1 MAHLVYTVILEPETD
16 PRGGGYNVRVP
27 ALPGC
32 FTQGRT
38 AEEALAMAREA
49 ISLYL
54 ESVIAHGEPI
64 PLEREPPRAEPVAVD
79 VPAPASAG

>member
-1 MAHLVYTVILEPETD
+1 MARLVYTVILEPETD
-16 PRGGGYNVRVP
+16 PHGRGYNVRIP

-32 FTQGRT
+32 FTQGST

-64 PLEREPPRAEPVAVD
+64 PIEREPPRAEPVVVE
-79 VPAPASAG
+79 VPVSASS